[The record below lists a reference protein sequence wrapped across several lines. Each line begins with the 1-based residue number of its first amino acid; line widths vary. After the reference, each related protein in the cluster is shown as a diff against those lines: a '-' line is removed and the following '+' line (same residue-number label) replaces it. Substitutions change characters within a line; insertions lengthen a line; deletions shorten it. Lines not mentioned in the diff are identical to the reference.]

1 MIAIQ
6 LRHYLHRT
14 TIYFLSILL
23 VAVLFIAVMSS
34 ADASELKIR
43 SVRLST
49 SQAGA
54 PVQHLYTFNVPSTTP
69 IGSIAFEYC
78 TNSPLDNV
86 ACVAPAGLNLNSM
99 TILGQTGNVGFSISP
114 SSSANR
120 IVLTRSASPGII
132 TTSSYNF
139 GNIINPVTSGETTF
153 VRISTYGSVDGTGSY
168 NDNGS
173 VAFSTAE
180 LLQVNLYVPPYLTFC
195 VGVFVT
201 LNCNSVTGIVT
212 DVGELEPTQ
221 TATASFQFSGATND
235 YTGFTTYL
243 NGSTMTSGNNIINAL
258 GVNGGSVKGAS
269 QFGFNLRANTNPTA
283 GLDPVGV
290 GASVATAGY
299 GSPNSFRFVDG
310 EAITNSSVATDF
322 KIFTATYIVNV
333 PSNQSPGVYATT
345 MTFTAVA
352 SF

>member
-1 MIAIQ
+1 MKAKKSKSRIQ
-6 LRHYLHRT
+6 QG
-14 TIYFLSILL
+14 TIYIVSLLL
-23 VAVLFIAVMSS
+23 VVPVLLAIVPS
-34 ADASELKIR
+34 ANASELKTR

-54 PVQHLYTFNVPSTTP
+54 AAQHLFTFNVPSTSVV
-69 IGSIAFEYC
+69 GSVALEYC

-86 ACVAPAGLNLNSM
+86 ACVAPVGLNLASV
-99 TILGQTGNVGFSISP
+99 TLSAQTGNVGFSISP

-120 IVLTRSASPGII
+120 IVITRPVSPGIV
-132 TTSSYNF
+132 TASSYNF

-153 VRISTYGSVDGTGSY
+153 VRISTYSSTDGTGSY

-195 VGVFVT
+195 VGIFVT
-201 LNCNSVTGIVT
+201 LNCNSVNGIVT
-212 DVGELEPTQ
+212 DVGELSPNQ

-235 YTGFTTYL
+235 YTGYTTYL
-243 NGSTMTSGNNIINAL
+243 NGSTMTSGNNIITAL
-258 GVNGGSVKGAS
+258 NSNSGSVKGTS

-283 GLDPVGV
+283 GLDPVGA
-290 GASVATAGY
+290 GASVAMPGY
-299 GSPNSFRFVDG
+299 GNPNSFRFVDG
-310 EAITNSSVATDF
+310 EAITNSTVATDF